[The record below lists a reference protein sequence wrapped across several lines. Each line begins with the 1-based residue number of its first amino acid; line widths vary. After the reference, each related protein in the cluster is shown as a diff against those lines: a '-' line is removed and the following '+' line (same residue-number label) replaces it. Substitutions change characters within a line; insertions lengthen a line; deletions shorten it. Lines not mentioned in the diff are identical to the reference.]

1 MHTNNII
8 LRHKDQM
15 LTDKERKDVQY
26 WYNVHNAF
34 STYYYYLLAPLTFM
48 FYFKYRYTRVANA

>member
-1 MHTNNII
+1 MRTNDII

-26 WYNVHNAF
+26 WHTVEQAF
-34 STYYYYLLAPLTFM
+34 SMSYLFLWVPLTLM
-48 FYFKYRYTRVANA
+48 FYVKYKQDRVANA